1 MGKLKQWFDNWLGG
15 GEKGT
20 RKSHLTLM
28 ILVAV
33 LVGAALMILSSFL
46 NVKDISHYNESRGS
60 PREEVSQQTFS
71 GKEHKEKGGFREYE
85 EAFESRL
92 KELLQKIAGV
102 GEPEVMVNIE
112 STEETIVEKNT
123 KESNQTT
130 SEKDT
135 NGGSRNISEITRD
148 GQVVLYQV
156 SGDQK
161 PLVLKYIKP
170 KIRGVLVVAKGAE
183 NMTVKRMISEAVE
196 RSLDVPAQKISILPK
211 KQS

>member
-1 MGKLKQWFDNWLGG
+1 M
-15 GEKGT
+15 
-20 RKSHLTLM
+20 
-28 ILVAV
+28 
-33 LVGAALMILSSFL
+33 
-46 NVKDISHYNESRGS
+46 
-60 PREEVSQQTFS
+60 
-71 GKEHKEKGGFREYE
+71 
-85 EAFESRL
+85 
-92 KELLQKIAGV
+92 

-112 STEETIVEKNT
+112 STEETVVERNA
-123 KESNQTT
+123 KESHQTT

-135 NGGSRNISEITRD
+135 NGVSRNISEITRD